1 MIRKFSLA
9 LLCGFACLC
18 ASAQPKVKLQK
29 TEYDLGNIAWHNTA
43 SAVIKISNSGN
54 KPLEITEI
62 DPGCECTVVNWD
74 HKTISPGSSTT
85 LTAVYKAETLGTFMR
100 NISVKTN
107 AADAPIYITLKGK
120 VKERVAVD
128 LSAFPFKD
136 DNIRFSSQLIEFDD
150 VIRGEHRDITIN
162 IMNAGKKDY
171 VPNFLRLPSWLTFK
185 AHPATLSPG
194 QTGRITFSLNS
205 AALEEYGLT
214 QTNIYLSRYP
224 GDKIHKNGEIN
235 VCATLVPA
243 IATKPADGSGEMTA
257 EGPLAVIPAKMCMG
271 AKLGKKRV
279 RGMVY
284 LENHGTETLHVSA
297 LQVYNPE
304 ITVLLTDQNIKPGE
318 RAALK
323 VTVTSNVYKH
333 KHSPRILL
341 MTNDPLHPKIS
352 IDLVNVEPA
361 N

>member
-1 MIRKFSLA
+1 MIRKFSFA
-9 LLCGFACLC
+9 LLCAFTSLC

-29 TEYDLGNIAWHNTA
+29 MEYDLGNIAWHNTA
-43 SAVIKISNSGN
+43 SAVIKITNSGN
-54 KPLEITEI
+54 KPLEIKEI

-85 LTAVYKAETLGTFMR
+85 ITAVYSAETLGTFKR
-100 NISVKTN
+100 NISVVTN
-107 AADAPIYITLKGK
+107 ASENPIYITLKGK
-120 VKERVAVD
+120 VKDAVAVD

-136 DNIRFSSQLIEFDD
+136 ENVRFSSQLIEFDD
-150 VIRGEHRDITIN
+150 ATRGERREVTIN
-162 IMNAGKKDY
+162 VMNAGKKDY
-171 VPNFLRLPSWLTFK
+171 TPEFMRLPKWLSFK
-185 AHPATLSPG
+185 AHPAVLRPG
-194 QTGRITFSLNS
+194 QTGRVTFTLNS
-205 AALEEYGLT
+205 EELTELGLT

-235 VCATLVPA
+235 VCATLVPE
-243 IATKPADGSGEMTA
+243 IAAKDDDATEIV
-257 EGPLAVIPAKMCMG
+257 EGPLAVIPSKMCMG

-304 ITVLLTDQNIKPGE
+304 ITVLLTDQNIEPGE

-333 KHSPRILL
+333 KHSPRILII
-341 MTNDPLHPKIS
+341 TNDPMHPKIG
-352 IDLVNVEPA
+352 IDLVNQEPA
-361 N
+361 D

>member
-29 TEYDLGNIAWHNTA
+29 TEYDLGNIVWHSSA
-43 SAVIKISNSGN
+43 SAVIKITNSGN
-54 KPLEITEI
+54 KPLEIKEV
-62 DPGCECTVVNWD
+62 DAGCECTVVNWD
-74 HKTISPGSSTT
+74 HKAISPGGSTT
-85 LTAVYKAETLGTFMR
+85 LTAVYNAETLGTFKR
-100 NISVKTN
+100 NISVTTN
-107 AADAPIYITLKGK
+107 ASDAPIYITLKGK
-120 VKERVAVD
+120 VKDAVSVD

-136 DNIRFSSQLIEFDD
+136 ENIRFSSQLIEFDD
-150 VIRGEHRDITIN
+150 VVRGEYRDITIN

-171 VPNFLRLPSWLTFK
+171 TPEFMRLPHWLTYK
-185 AHPATLSPG
+185 AHPAVLRPG
-194 QTGRITFSLNS
+194 QTGRVTFTLNS
-205 AALEEYGLT
+205 AELPGYGLT

-235 VCATLVPA
+235 VCATLIPE
-243 IATKPADGSGEMTA
+243 IAAKPADASGETVV
-257 EGPLAVIPAKMCMG
+257 EGPLAVIPSKMCMG

-352 IDLVNVEPA
+352 IDLVNQEPA